1 MQDDI
6 SRGPVPTKEYMRSQI
21 RRCAELKYN
30 LVSYYT
36 EHIVKTKRHGDFAP
50 VGGGISIEEWK
61 DLSDYAAKYYIE
73 IVGNFQSLG
82 HFEKILSDPQYAP
95 LGETKQ
101 MLSPIRPESF
111 KLLSDIYA
119 EMPPVFSSGF
129 FNVNCDETWDLGRG
143 ESKKQV
149 DSLGIGRVYAN
160 HINGFTV
167 NWLNTING
175 FWCGAISFCQI
186 RK

>member
-119 EMPPVFSSGF
+119 EMAPVFSSGF